1 MQRRTGLSVLMAFPE
16 NARVPPSGRQQD
28 RHHAVTL
35 QICGG
40 KPMAERTA
48 DIAEFRHPNPRS
60 VGILILIVIIVIVG
74 WGTFTI
80 VPAGHRGVVLWWGSV
95 EKRVMGEGLN
105 FKAPIAERVIKVDV
119 RVQPHPF
126 KEIDASSKE
135 YQMVKMTGMMNF
147 HIDPMYV
154 NDLYQKVGLD
164 FADKVI
170 DPAFNDFVKEV
181 VPTYPIGEILPKR
194 EEIRKRAMAKL
205 GDNLSRYHI
214 IVDDIYF
221 ANIQFSP
228 EYANAIEAK
237 QVAQQQVETQK
248 QVLAQRE
255 IEAQQKVATAKGEAE
270 SILVV
275 AEGQA
280 KANDALSRSISPI
293 LVQYK
298 SVEKWNGLL
307 PQVSGGAVPFIDM
320 SRMGA
325 LPGGTRGTPKKGE

>member
-1 MQRRTGLSVLMAFPE
+1 MPERPLEAFNFKGP
-16 NARVPPSGRQQD
+16 
-28 RHHAVTL
+28 
-35 QICGG
+35 
-40 KPMAERTA
+40 KPQT
-48 DIAEFRHPNPRS
+48 
-60 VGILILIVIIVIVG
+60 ILILIVLFILFIVS
-74 WGTFTI
+74 WGSFAI

-105 FKAPIAERVIKVDV
+105 FKVPIAETVIKVDV
-119 RVQPHPF
+119 KVQPHPF
-126 KEIDASSKE
+126 KEIDASSRE
-135 YQMVKMTGMMNF
+135 YQNVKMTGMMNF
-147 HIDPMYV
+147 HIDPIYV

-194 EEIRKRAMAKL
+194 EEIRKRAMTKL
-205 GDNLSRYHI
+205 GDNLSRYHV

-221 ANIQFSP
+221 ANIRFSS
-228 EYANAIEAK
+228 EYEGAIEAK
-237 QVAQQQVETQK
+237 QVAQQQVETQR

-275 AEGQA
+275 AQGQA
-280 KANDALSRSISPI
+280 KANDALSRSISSI

-298 SVEKWNGLL
+298 SVEKWNGVL
-307 PQVSGGAVPFIDM
+307 PQVSGGAVPFIDLGK
-320 SRMGA
+320 MGA
-325 LPGGTRGTPKKGE
+325 LSGGAEGSKR

>member
-1 MQRRTGLSVLMAFPE
+1 VE
-16 NARVPPSGRQQD
+16 
-28 RHHAVTL
+28 
-35 QICGG
+35 
-40 KPMAERTA
+40 ERTIA
-48 DIAEFRHPNPRS
+48 LAEFKRPKS
-60 VGILILIVIIVIVG
+60 KTVTMLILLIILLIVV
-74 WGTFTI
+74 WGTFVI
-80 VPAGHRGVVLWWGSV
+80 VPAGHRGVVLLWGSV
-95 EKRVMGEGLN
+95 EKRIMGEGLN
-105 FKAPIAERVIKVDV
+105 FKAPFAERVIKVDV

-147 HIDPMYV
+147 HIDPSFV

-164 FADKVI
+164 FAEKVI

-194 EEIRKRAMAKL
+194 EEIRKRAMTKL

-221 ANIQFSP
+221 ASIRFSP
-228 EYANAIEAK
+228 EYEGAIEAK

-275 AEGQA
+275 AQGQA
-280 KANDALSRSISPI
+280 RANDALSRSISPI

-298 SVEKWNGLL
+298 SIEKWNGIL
-307 PQVSGGAVPFIDM
+307 PQVSGGAVPFINLGKIGGSSGEM
-320 SRMGA
+320 EGA
-325 LPGGTRGTPKKGE
+325 KK

>member
-1 MQRRTGLSVLMAFPE
+1 MPERSLEAFDFKGP
-16 NARVPPSGRQQD
+16 
-28 RHHAVTL
+28 
-35 QICGG
+35 
-40 KPMAERTA
+40 KPQT
-48 DIAEFRHPNPRS
+48 
-60 VGILILIVIIVIVG
+60 ILILIVLLILFIVS
-74 WGTFTI
+74 WGSFAI
-80 VPAGHRGVVLWWGSV
+80 VPAGHRGVVLLWGSV
-95 EKRVMGEGLN
+95 EKRIMGEGLN
-105 FKAPIAERVIKVDV
+105 FKVPIAEKVIKVDV
-119 RVQPHPF
+119 KVQPHPF

-147 HIDPMYV
+147 HIDPAYV

-194 EEIRKRAMAKL
+194 EEIRKRAMTKL
-205 GDNLSRYHI
+205 GDNLTRYHI

-221 ANIQFSP
+221 ANIRFSP
-228 EYANAIEAK
+228 EYEGAIEAK

-255 IEAQQKVATAKGEAE
+255 IEAQQKVATAKGDAE

-275 AEGQA
+275 AQGQA
-280 KANDALSRSISPI
+280 KANDALSRSISSI

-298 SVEKWNGLL
+298 SIEKWNGIL
-307 PQVSGGAVPFIDM
+307 PQVSGGAIPLIDM
-320 SRMGA
+320 GKMGN
-325 LPGGTRGTPKKGE
+325 LSGGAEGGKR

>member
-1 MQRRTGLSVLMAFPE
+1 MEERRIELGEFK
-16 NARVPPSGRQQD
+16 PP
-28 RHHAVTL
+28 
-35 QICGG
+35 
-40 KPMAERTA
+40 KPRT
-48 DIAEFRHPNPRS
+48 
-60 VGILILIVIIVIVG
+60 VGILALLLLIMIVL
-74 WGTFTI
+74 WGTFVI
-80 VPAGHRGVVLWWGSV
+80 IPAGHRGVVLWWGSV
-95 EKRVMGEGLN
+95 ENRILGEGLN
-105 FKAPIAERVIKVDV
+105 FKVPIAENVIKVDV

-135 YQMVKMTGMMNF
+135 YQNVKMTGMMNF
-147 HIDPMYV
+147 HIDPAFV

-194 EEIRKRAMAKL
+194 EEIRKTAMKKL
-205 GDNLSRYHI
+205 GDNLSRYHV

-221 ANIQFSP
+221 ANIRFSP
-228 EYANAIEAK
+228 EYEGAIEAK

-270 SILVV
+270 SIQVV
-275 AEGQA
+275 AQGQA
-280 KANDALSRSISPI
+280 RANDALSRSISPI

-298 SVEKWNGLL
+298 GIEKWNGTL
-307 PQVSGGAVPFIDM
+307 PQVSGGAVPFIDLGK
-320 SRMGA
+320 MGGQSA
-325 LPGGTRGTPKKGE
+325 GAEGSKR

>member
-1 MQRRTGLSVLMAFPE
+1 MPE
-16 NARVPPSGRQQD
+16 RSLETLDFKVP
-28 RHHAVTL
+28 
-35 QICGG
+35 
-40 KPMAERTA
+40 KPKT
-48 DIAEFRHPNPRS
+48 
-60 VGILILIVIIVIVG
+60 ILIFVVLLILFIVS
-74 WGTFTI
+74 WGSFAL
-80 VPAGHRGVVLWWGSV
+80 VPAGHRGVVLLWGSV
-95 EKRVMGEGLN
+95 EKRIMGEGLN
-105 FKAPIAERVIKVDV
+105 FKVPIAETVIKVDV
-119 RVQPHPF
+119 KVQPHPF

-147 HIDPMYV
+147 HIDPSFV

-194 EEIRKRAMAKL
+194 EEIRQRAMKKL

-221 ANIQFSP
+221 ANIRFSSGY
-228 EYANAIEAK
+228 EGAIEAK
-237 QVAQQQVETQK
+237 QVAQQQVETQR

-255 IEAQQKVATAKGEAE
+255 IEAQQKVATSKGEAE
-270 SILVV
+270 AILVV
-275 AEGQA
+275 AQGQA

-298 SVEKWNGLL
+298 SVEKWNGIL
-307 PQVSGGAVPFIDM
+307 PQVSGGAIPFIDLGK
-320 SRMGA
+320 MGG
-325 LPGGTRGTPKKGE
+325 LSGGTEGSKR

>member
-1 MQRRTGLSVLMAFPE
+1 
-16 NARVPPSGRQQD
+16 
-28 RHHAVTL
+28 
-35 QICGG
+35 
-40 KPMAERTA
+40 MAERNVDFGDFKLPGLRTMG
-48 DIAEFRHPNPRS
+48 
-60 VGILILIVIIVIVG
+60 VVILFIIVISIL
-74 WGTFTI
+74 WGFFVI
-80 VPAGHRGVVLWWGSV
+80 VPAGHRGVVLWWGRV
-95 EKRVMGEGLN
+95 ENRVLGEGLN
-105 FKAPIAERVIKVDV
+105 FKVPFAETVIKVDV

-135 YQMVKMTGMMNF
+135 YQNVKMTGMMNF
-147 HIDPMYV
+147 HIDPSFV

-164 FADKVI
+164 FANKVI

-194 EEIRKRAMAKL
+194 EEIRKRAMSKL
-205 GDNLSRYHI
+205 GDNLSRYHV

-221 ANIQFSP
+221 ANIRFSP
-228 EYANAIEAK
+228 EYEGAIEAK

-275 AEGQA
+275 AQGQA
-280 KANDALSRSISPI
+280 KANDAISRSISSI

-298 SVEKWNGLL
+298 GIEKWNGIL
-307 PQVSGGAVPFIDM
+307 PQVSGGAVPLIDL
-320 SRMGA
+320 SKMGGV
-325 LPGGTRGTPKKGE
+325 PGGTEGSKK

>member
-1 MQRRTGLSVLMAFPE
+1 MSEGSPGRYFVKGPGPRTILAFIVVL
-16 NARVPPSGRQQD
+16 
-28 RHHAVTL
+28 
-35 QICGG
+35 I
-40 KPMAERTA
+40 
-48 DIAEFRHPNPRS
+48 
-60 VGILILIVIIVIVG
+60 ILMVS
-74 WGTFTI
+74 WGFFAI
-80 VPAGHRGVVLWWGSV
+80 VPAGCRGVVLLWGSV
-95 EKRVMGEGLN
+95 ENRIMGEGLN
-105 FKAPIAERVIKVDV
+105 YKVPIAERVIKVDV
-119 RVQPHPF
+119 KVQTHPF

-135 YQMVKMTGMMNF
+135 YQLVKMTGMMNF
-147 HIDPMYV
+147 HIDPAFV

-194 EEIRKRAMAKL
+194 EEIRQRAMKKL
-205 GDNLSRYHI
+205 GENLARYHL

-221 ANIQFSP
+221 ANIRFSP
-228 EYANAIEAK
+228 EYEGAIEAK

-275 AEGQA
+275 AQGQA

-298 SVEKWNGLL
+298 GIEKWNGIL
-307 PQVSGGAVPFIDM
+307 PQVSGGAIPLIDL
-320 SRMGA
+320 SKMGSV
-325 LPGGTRGTPKKGE
+325 K

>member
-1 MQRRTGLSVLMAFPE
+1 MPDRTIDVSELKFPKPRNLGMIIVL
-16 NARVPPSGRQQD
+16 
-28 RHHAVTL
+28 
-35 QICGG
+35 
-40 KPMAERTA
+40 
-48 DIAEFRHPNPRS
+48 
-60 VGILILIVIIVIVG
+60 LIIVIIG
-74 WGTFTI
+74 WGTFVI
-80 VPAGHRGVVLWWGSV
+80 IPAGHRGVVLLWGSV
-95 EKRVMGEGLN
+95 EKRIMGEGLN
-105 FKAPIAERVIKVDV
+105 FKIPIAETVIKVDV
-119 RVQPHPF
+119 KVQPHPF

-147 HIDPMYV
+147 HIDPAYV

-194 EEIRKRAMAKL
+194 EEIRKRAMTKL
-205 GDNLSRYHI
+205 GENLSRYHI
-214 IVDDIYF
+214 VVDDIYF
-221 ANIQFSP
+221 ANIRFSQGY
-228 EYANAIEAK
+228 EAAVEAK

-248 QVLAQRE
+248 QVLAQRD

-275 AEGQA
+275 AQGQA

-298 SVEKWNGLL
+298 GIEKWNGIL
-307 PQVSGGAVPFIDM
+307 PQVSGGAVPFVDVTK
-320 SRMGA
+320 MGA
-325 LPGGTRGTPKKGE
+325 NSAKEK

>member
-1 MQRRTGLSVLMAFPE
+1 MPERSLEAFDFKGP
-16 NARVPPSGRQQD
+16 
-28 RHHAVTL
+28 
-35 QICGG
+35 
-40 KPMAERTA
+40 KPQT
-48 DIAEFRHPNPRS
+48 
-60 VGILILIVIIVIVG
+60 ILILIVLLILFIVS
-74 WGTFTI
+74 WGSFAI
-80 VPAGHRGVVLWWGSV
+80 VPAGHRGVVLLWGSV
-95 EKRVMGEGLN
+95 EKRIMGEGLN
-105 FKAPIAERVIKVDV
+105 FKVPIAERVIKVDV
-119 RVQPHPF
+119 KVQPHPF

-147 HIDPMYV
+147 HIDPAYV

-194 EEIRKRAMAKL
+194 EEIRKRAMTKL
-205 GDNLSRYHI
+205 GDNLARYHI

-221 ANIQFSP
+221 ANIRFSP
-228 EYANAIEAK
+228 EYEGAIEAK

-275 AEGQA
+275 AQGQA
-280 KANDALSRSISPI
+280 KANDALSRSISSI

-298 SVEKWNGLL
+298 SVEKWNGIL
-307 PQVSGGAVPFIDM
+307 PQVSGGAVPFIDLGK
-320 SRMGA
+320 MGS
-325 LPGGTRGTPKKGE
+325 LSGGAEGGKR

>member
-1 MQRRTGLSVLMAFPE
+1 
-16 NARVPPSGRQQD
+16 
-28 RHHAVTL
+28 
-35 QICGG
+35 
-40 KPMAERTA
+40 MAERPMVPFEYKT
-48 DIAEFRHPNPRS
+48 PKPRTI
-60 VGILILIVIIVIVG
+60 GILILLFIILIVL
-74 WGTFTI
+74 WGTFVI
-80 VPAGHRGVVLWWGSV
+80 VPAGHRGVCLWWGSV
-95 EKRVMGEGLN
+95 EKRIMGEGLN
-105 FKAPIAERVIKVDV
+105 FIVPIAENVIKVDV
-119 RVQPHPF
+119 KVRPHPF

-135 YQMVKMTGMMNF
+135 YQIVKMTGMMNF
-147 HIDPMYV
+147 HIDPGYV

-194 EEIRKRAMAKL
+194 EEIRQRAMKKL

-221 ANIQFSP
+221 ANIRFSAGY
-228 EYANAIEAK
+228 EGAVEAK

-270 SILVV
+270 SIQVV
-275 AEGQA
+275 AQGQA
-280 KANDALSRSISPI
+280 KANDALSRSITPI

-298 SVEKWNGLL
+298 SIEKWNGIL
-307 PQVSGGAVPFIDM
+307 PQVSGGAVPFVDL
-320 SRMGA
+320 SKMGG
-325 LPGGTRGTPKKGE
+325 LSGGTEGTKK

>member
-1 MQRRTGLSVLMAFPE
+1 MPE
-16 NARVPPSGRQQD
+16 RPLGAYDFKGP
-28 RHHAVTL
+28 
-35 QICGG
+35 
-40 KPMAERTA
+40 KPQT
-48 DIAEFRHPNPRS
+48 
-60 VGILILIVIIVIVG
+60 ILILIVLLILFIVS
-74 WGTFTI
+74 WGSFAI

-95 EKRVMGEGLN
+95 EKRIMGEGLN
-105 FKAPIAERVIKVDV
+105 FKVPIAEQVIKVDV
-119 RVQPHPF
+119 KVQPHPF
-126 KEIDASSKE
+126 KEIDASSRE

-147 HIDPMYV
+147 HINPAYV

-194 EEIRKRAMAKL
+194 EEIRQRAMKKL
-205 GDNLSRYHI
+205 GDNLARYHI
-214 IVDDIYF
+214 IVDDLYF
-221 ANIQFSP
+221 ANIQISA
-228 EYANAIEAK
+228 EYAGAIEAK

-275 AEGQA
+275 AQGQA
-280 KANDALSRSISPI
+280 KANDALSRSISSI

-298 SVEKWNGLL
+298 SVEKWNGIL
-307 PQVSGGAVPFIDM
+307 PQVSGGAVPLIDLGK
-320 SRMGA
+320 MGSFS
-325 LPGGTRGTPKKGE
+325 GGAEGGKK

>member
-1 MQRRTGLSVLMAFPE
+1 MPERSLEAFDFKGPKPRT
-16 NARVPPSGRQQD
+16 
-28 RHHAVTL
+28 
-35 QICGG
+35 
-40 KPMAERTA
+40 
-48 DIAEFRHPNPRS
+48 
-60 VGILILIVIIVIVG
+60 ILILIVLLILFIVS
-74 WGTFTI
+74 WGTFAI

-95 EKRVMGEGLN
+95 EKRIMGEGLN
-105 FKAPIAERVIKVDV
+105 FKVPIAERVIKVDV
-119 RVQPHPF
+119 KVQPHPF

-147 HIDPMYV
+147 HIDPSFV

-194 EEIRKRAMAKL
+194 EEIRQRAMKKL

-221 ANIQFSP
+221 ANIRFSP
-228 EYANAIEAK
+228 GYEGAVEAK
-237 QVAQQQVETQK
+237 QVAQQQVETQR

-275 AEGQA
+275 AQGQA
-280 KANDALSRSISPI
+280 KANDALSRSITPI

-298 SVEKWNGLL
+298 GVEKWNGIL
-307 PQVSGGAVPFIDM
+307 PQVSGGAVPFIDLGK
-320 SRMGA
+320 MGG
-325 LPGGTRGTPKKGE
+325 LSGGAEGSKK